1 MVNWIE
7 MVVLDPNNKRGHVFE
22 AWIRLIQN
30 ECEIYIYIAYVNI
43 YDICKVLVFFF
54 VLIRVALQAANCA
67 WPWLNINSKKDAYQG
82 TSSPGAF

>member
-43 YDICKVLVFFF
+43 YDICKVLVFFLSWLGWLF
-54 VLIRVALQAANCA
+54 RQQIVLDL
-67 WPWLNINSKKDAYQG
+67 G
-82 TSSPGAF
+82 

>member
-30 ECEIYIYIAYVNI
+30 ECEINKHIYIYKCTYVNI
-43 YDICKVLVFFF
+43 YVKF
-54 VLIRVALQAANCA
+54 
-67 WPWLNINSKKDAYQG
+67 W
-82 TSSPGAF
+82 